1 MAEETKTQTRWED
14 DNPPRPRP
22 SPGPTPS
29 PQTGGTEPW
38 NEEIGRDEAWYNR
51 TASGYDLWL
60 ANHKRTYDEFL
71 HESLEEMRRRRAQFD
86 ESFTRSRDHSQELNN
101 VALQALQNAVTSAQ
115 MVTMQ
120 AIRHSESSVD
130 TANMVG
136 KEALKHN
143 ANTDETAN
151 MVGKQAVR
159 HGDIAIDRE
168 WNIDETAYLLTKN
181 EVFSEAV
188 AAAVAKAVQPILEEL
203 RIAKTAKA

>member
-1 MAEETKTQTRWED
+1 MAESRHYENGPK
-14 DNPPRPRP
+14 PP
-22 SPGPTPS
+22 PGPSPS

-38 NEEIGRDEAWYNR
+38 NEEIGRDEAWYAR
-51 TASGYDLWL
+51 VASGYDLWL

-71 HESLEEMRRRRAQFD
+71 HESLEESRRRRAQFD

-101 VALQALQNAVTSAQ
+101 VALQALQNAVSQAN

-168 WNIDETAYLLTKN
+168 WNIDEAAYLLTKN
-181 EVFSEAV
+181 EVFTEAV
-188 AAAVAKAVQPILEEL
+188 AAAVAKAVNDALPKVVE
-203 RIAKTAKA
+203 AVVTKTARA